1 MREVR
6 TASIAGYAPSRAG
19 VSPQI
24 RVRGMTSS
32 SLPPITPPPENRSS
46 TRARTFFAT
55 TLVFFAVRLAETPRE
70 VKAPARAEAEA
81 IFVVCGCCDASAK
94 QV

>member
-24 RVRGMTSS
+24 RVGMTSS
-32 SLPPITPPPENRSS
+32 SLPPITPPENRSS